1 MPSHIEWCLMRFN
14 RSIRNI
20 GIMCTVDLFPVPES
34 LLSSDSSSS
43 ASQYYPR
50 ASTSIGADPRSAA
63 PLTYFPLHPYTT
75 LDAHGE
81 EATTASFHIPRRQ
94 PLLRHLNVNEAP
106 KDVVF
111 RLGNHLVTESSKL
124 TPALVGE
131 KFVEPTLVEHK
142 GKKALVFVFGV
153 TNLFQYDQEL
163 GSDIMGPRILPYSAR
178 APSYCAI
185 V

>member
-1 MPSHIEWCLMRFN
+1 MRFN

-34 LLSSDSSSS
+34 LSSDSSSS
-43 ASQYYPR
+43 TSQYYPR
-50 ASTSIGADPRSAA
+50 ASSSTGADPRSVA

-75 LDAHGE
+75 QDAHGE

-94 PLLRHLNVNEAP
+94 PLLRHLNANEVP

-131 KFVEPTLVEHK
+131 KFVEPTLIEHK

-153 TNLFQYDQEL
+153 TNIFQYDQEPC
-163 GSDIMGPRILPYSAR
+163 SDIVGPRILRYSAR

-185 V
+185 VHWISSL